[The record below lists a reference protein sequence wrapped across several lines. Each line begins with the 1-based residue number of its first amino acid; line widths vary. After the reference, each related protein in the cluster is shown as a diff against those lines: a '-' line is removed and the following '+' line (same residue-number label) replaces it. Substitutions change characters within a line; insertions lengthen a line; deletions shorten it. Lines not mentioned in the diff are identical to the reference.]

1 MGKLKIKRRKK
12 SLQKLSVKAV
22 SCMLGC
28 TLFFGNAATVVYA
41 AGSFDPNTGVYKYTE
56 EKQKSEKSSVQ
67 VRYER
72 ATAEVDGKQ
81 VPAVKYSFT
90 MNPEHYPIGG
100 RTAFGFV
107 LPKAVKTPAQIV
119 KKVFNQDGGE
129 TERKTYRTVA
139 EWGAK
144 QGSQKITGKDLKK
157 EFGRNILTDDNT
169 NSKAPVDEIFTD
181 AFNKAI
187 IKGFE
192 EDAKELGKQ
201 ISEVQGYNEMVAYRD
216 GDANLYYDSWE
227 DSSSSSYVFEVIAPL
242 KNPEDKDANIQA
254 LGFISSHANGTRTE
268 KYRQAGIKATL
279 KQLEEKAVL
288 STVID
293 PIPNIRTEVD
303 LKWKHVKLPKRTND
317 LGFEKSENGYTF
329 IYKYDINDKTPFS
342 TTDLLEEL
350 TATDKRN
357 QQVYDGTDKKKKYK
371 DDSEGV
377 EWIYKREEDG
387 KRLIDKN
394 GAPRNILDI
403 VNSTQKWGD
412 QSIDL
417 EDDPKV
423 PVIVENSPI
432 TEENNNSAGSWNILQ
447 NGNVV
452 EGTTEKH
459 QIYLR
464 PYEVSHASYNIDTA
478 TETNVINLFVVGV
491 DNKAGKPG
499 IEEKDNGS
507 VVITLPEAE
516 IDQDI
521 EHVDITYTPE
531 GGKEKKVRL
540 TKQGAQ
546 WTGGEGDG
554 FTVKGGVI
562 TIPKDKVKDASTVKV
577 TVTDKAGNVS
587 EEVTGNAGAGA
598 TLTDN
603 NPVTVDLNGTL
614 EDAAITDKIK
624 KPIPGGGKAT
634 VKTKPATN
642 KAGDAEAV
650 VTVTYPD
657 NTTDEITVPVKVVQ
671 PDQPDK
677 ERLSK
682 KYPPKAKDEVI
693 QVGETVELDEHN
705 IANWDDISD
714 YVDAVYDETEDK
726 DEILTDRPGRYRNRG
741 KLRIL
746 YTDGSEKILKI
757 TIKVEGEEETATPSE
772 ATPSEATPSEAKGN
786 DAKKYDPIP
795 QDVIVKPGETL
806 EPEEGI
812 KNKEELPSD
821 TEYKDVTPSN
831 VDKTKDY
838 EAIIKVV
845 YPDGSSEEIK
855 VPVTVSK
862 GSRGTGGSWSGGS
875 GGGGSSSRILNTSN
889 DRIYADPDMS
899 VSSGSVGG
907 SWILVDG
914 ASNKWSYHTS
924 TGALAKKGWMYISNP
939 YAKDEYGKFSWFKF
953 NEDGIMEYGWIKSQ
967 NGKWYHTHAISDGN
981 LGVLHRGWYY
991 EPMDGKWYYL
1001 DQKTGAMCE
1010 GWLLIDNQY
1019 YYFTEAANVL
1029 QQTYLQKEDGHW
1041 YYDNH
1046 NRRPY
1051 GSMYQNERTPDNYY
1065 VDANGVW
1072 KPES

>member
-1 MGKLKIKRRKK
+1 M
-12 SLQKLSVKAV
+12 
-22 SCMLGC
+22 
-28 TLFFGNAATVVYA
+28 
-41 AGSFDPNTGVYKYTE
+41 
-56 EKQKSEKSSVQ
+56 
-67 VRYER
+67 
-72 ATAEVDGKQ
+72 
-81 VPAVKYSFT
+81 
-90 MNPEHYPIGG
+90 
-100 RTAFGFV
+100 
-107 LPKAVKTPAQIV
+107 
-119 KKVFNQDGGE
+119 
-129 TERKTYRTVA
+129 
-139 EWGAK
+139 
-144 QGSQKITGKDLKK
+144 
-157 EFGRNILTDDNT
+157 
-169 NSKAPVDEIFTD
+169 
-181 AFNKAI
+181 
-187 IKGFE
+187 
-192 EDAKELGKQ
+192 
-201 ISEVQGYNEMVAYRD
+201 
-216 GDANLYYDSWE
+216 
-227 DSSSSSYVFEVIAPL
+227 
-242 KNPEDKDANIQA
+242 
-254 LGFISSHANGTRTE
+254 
-268 KYRQAGIKATL
+268 
-279 KQLEEKAVL
+279 
-288 STVID
+288 
-293 PIPNIRTEVD
+293 
-303 LKWKHVKLPKRTND
+303 
-317 LGFEKSENGYTF
+317 
-329 IYKYDINDKTPFS
+329 
-342 TTDLLEEL
+342 
-350 TATDKRN
+350 
-357 QQVYDGTDKKKKYK
+357 
-371 DDSEGV
+371 
-377 EWIYKREEDG
+377 
-387 KRLIDKN
+387 
-394 GAPRNILDI
+394 
-403 VNSTQKWGD
+403 GD

-423 PVIVENSPI
+423 PVIAENSPI
-432 TEENNNSAGSWNILQ
+432 TEETNNSAGSWNILQ

-540 TKQGAQ
+540 TKQGDQ

-598 TLTDN
+598 TLADR

-624 KPIPGGGKAT
+624 KPIPGNGTPTVKTKPATNKAGDAEAVVTVTYPDNTTDEITVPVRVVDNRPDNEKYTPELADRNPVTVDLNGTLEDAAITDKIKKPIPGNGTPT

-1029 QQTYLQKEDGHW
+1029 QQTYLQKEDGYW

-1051 GSMYQNERTPDNYY
+1051 GSMYQDERTPDNYY

>member
-1 MGKLKIKRRKK
+1 MFYRDGGGGCIREAAKNLLVYIEKEKSGKERRTIVGKLKIKRRKK

-201 ISEVQGYNEMVAYRD
+201 ISEVQGYNEMVAYRN

-227 DSSSSSYVFEVIAPL
+227 GSSSSYVFEVIAPL

-394 GAPRNILDI
+394 GDPRNILDI
-403 VNSTQKWGD
+403 VNSTQKWGIRV
-412 QSIDL
+412 SI
-417 EDDPKV
+417 
-423 PVIVENSPI
+423 
-432 TEENNNSAGSWNILQ
+432 
-447 NGNVV
+447 
-452 EGTTEKH
+452 
-459 QIYLR
+459 
-464 PYEVSHASYNIDTA
+464 
-478 TETNVINLFVVGV
+478 
-491 DNKAGKPG
+491 
-499 IEEKDNGS
+499 
-507 VVITLPEAE
+507 
-516 IDQDI
+516 
-521 EHVDITYTPE
+521 
-531 GGKEKKVRL
+531 
-540 TKQGAQ
+540 
-546 WTGGEGDG
+546 
-554 FTVKGGVI
+554 
-562 TIPKDKVKDASTVKV
+562 
-577 TVTDKAGNVS
+577 
-587 EEVTGNAGAGA
+587 
-598 TLTDN
+598 
-603 NPVTVDLNGTL
+603 
-614 EDAAITDKIK
+614 
-624 KPIPGGGKAT
+624 
-634 VKTKPATN
+634 
-642 KAGDAEAV
+642 
-650 VTVTYPD
+650 
-657 NTTDEITVPVKVVQ
+657 
-671 PDQPDK
+671 
-677 ERLSK
+677 
-682 KYPPKAKDEVI
+682 
-693 QVGETVELDEHN
+693 
-705 IANWDDISD
+705 
-714 YVDAVYDETEDK
+714 
-726 DEILTDRPGRYRNRG
+726 
-741 KLRIL
+741 
-746 YTDGSEKILKI
+746 
-757 TIKVEGEEETATPSE
+757 
-772 ATPSEATPSEAKGN
+772 
-786 DAKKYDPIP
+786 
-795 QDVIVKPGETL
+795 
-806 EPEEGI
+806 
-812 KNKEELPSD
+812 
-821 TEYKDVTPSN
+821 
-831 VDKTKDY
+831 
-838 EAIIKVV
+838 
-845 YPDGSSEEIK
+845 
-855 VPVTVSK
+855 
-862 GSRGTGGSWSGGS
+862 
-875 GGGGSSSRILNTSN
+875 
-889 DRIYADPDMS
+889 
-899 VSSGSVGG
+899 
-907 SWILVDG
+907 
-914 ASNKWSYHTS
+914 
-924 TGALAKKGWMYISNP
+924 
-939 YAKDEYGKFSWFKF
+939 
-953 NEDGIMEYGWIKSQ
+953 
-967 NGKWYHTHAISDGN
+967 
-981 LGVLHRGWYY
+981 
-991 EPMDGKWYYL
+991 
-1001 DQKTGAMCE
+1001 
-1010 GWLLIDNQY
+1010 
-1019 YYFTEAANVL
+1019 
-1029 QQTYLQKEDGHW
+1029 
-1041 YYDNH
+1041 
-1046 NRRPY
+1046 
-1051 GSMYQNERTPDNYY
+1051 
-1065 VDANGVW
+1065 
-1072 KPES
+1072 

>member
-1 MGKLKIKRRKK
+1 
-12 SLQKLSVKAV
+12 
-22 SCMLGC
+22 
-28 TLFFGNAATVVYA
+28 
-41 AGSFDPNTGVYKYTE
+41 
-56 EKQKSEKSSVQ
+56 
-67 VRYER
+67 
-72 ATAEVDGKQ
+72 
-81 VPAVKYSFT
+81 
-90 MNPEHYPIGG
+90 
-100 RTAFGFV
+100 
-107 LPKAVKTPAQIV
+107 
-119 KKVFNQDGGE
+119 
-129 TERKTYRTVA
+129 
-139 EWGAK
+139 
-144 QGSQKITGKDLKK
+144 
-157 EFGRNILTDDNT
+157 
-169 NSKAPVDEIFTD
+169 
-181 AFNKAI
+181 
-187 IKGFE
+187 
-192 EDAKELGKQ
+192 
-201 ISEVQGYNEMVAYRD
+201 
-216 GDANLYYDSWE
+216 
-227 DSSSSSYVFEVIAPL
+227 
-242 KNPEDKDANIQA
+242 
-254 LGFISSHANGTRTE
+254 
-268 KYRQAGIKATL
+268 
-279 KQLEEKAVL
+279 
-288 STVID
+288 
-293 PIPNIRTEVD
+293 
-303 LKWKHVKLPKRTND
+303 
-317 LGFEKSENGYTF
+317 
-329 IYKYDINDKTPFS
+329 
-342 TTDLLEEL
+342 
-350 TATDKRN
+350 
-357 QQVYDGTDKKKKYK
+357 
-371 DDSEGV
+371 
-377 EWIYKREEDG
+377 
-387 KRLIDKN
+387 
-394 GAPRNILDI
+394 
-403 VNSTQKWGD
+403 
-412 QSIDL
+412 
-417 EDDPKV
+417 
-423 PVIVENSPI
+423 
-432 TEENNNSAGSWNILQ
+432 
-447 NGNVV
+447 
-452 EGTTEKH
+452 
-459 QIYLR
+459 
-464 PYEVSHASYNIDTA
+464 
-478 TETNVINLFVVGV
+478 
-491 DNKAGKPG
+491 
-499 IEEKDNGS
+499 
-507 VVITLPEAE
+507 
-516 IDQDI
+516 
-521 EHVDITYTPE
+521 
-531 GGKEKKVRL
+531 
-540 TKQGAQ
+540 
-546 WTGGEGDG
+546 
-554 FTVKGGVI
+554 
-562 TIPKDKVKDASTVKV
+562 
-577 TVTDKAGNVS
+577 
-587 EEVTGNAGAGA
+587 
-598 TLTDN
+598 
-603 NPVTVDLNGTL
+603 
-614 EDAAITDKIK
+614 
-624 KPIPGGGKAT
+624 
-634 VKTKPATN
+634 KTKPATN

-1029 QQTYLQKEDGHW
+1029 QQTYLQKEDGYW

-1051 GSMYQNERTPDNYY
+1051 GSMYQDERTPDNYY

>member
-1 MGKLKIKRRKK
+1 MGKLKMKKQKWRFREASRKACV
-12 SLQKLSVKAV
+12 L
-22 SCMLGC
+22 MLGLSMAVPC
-28 TLFFGNAATVVYA
+28 AAFPSVAAVRSVDTELVYKASGMEESSLRYAATRFVQIADDNSIVLEITKWAELAGGWGTDKNNPYAGKYLLNFYKPDFYKQIQSIEVKRGNKTVAMDKIADGNLWTLEINNANLSSGLIGVVSNHEVIIRLKDGKNLADIGMENDKIGFSSFWVKKNGAIAEESVSDGIIFEKEKEKEKENTFANGSMAMKALMDMDTKTLSTIHTFKPVENFKLTDYNWVIYVMEQIPSELLPYIDINNIYLGASDLKGKFKTKAPLKLEVSDNGLVDSRNTAAISIIHSNTKETLKSARDRLHDDVFPGVGGASQSYTIKYKIKDNVNIADFAKAITQYVKENDQQVIFEHWMEADYLDERDAGKETEVLEGSYA
-41 AGSFDPNTGVYKYTE
+41 NTYLNSNDSDKDGLFDFVEMQLGSDMNAVDTDGDGVPDGTEYLTDDTDMKNPRQYLVPVPTTDAPTLNPNQENVLTGKLPRIKHNNPADENNLLLVTNPNAGNVVVKLHKWDKDAGTPVNDQVLGQATISLTELDEGNFSITIPANSMTDKTEVVLVAYSPDGLKSSVGTPITVNGQKDAERYDPKPKEVTIKEGGTLNPKDGIENAQELPGNTKYTE
-56 EKQKSEKSSVQ
+56 E
-67 VRYER
+67 
-72 ATAEVDGKQ
+72 
-81 VPAVKYSFT
+81 
-90 MNPEHYPIGG
+90 
-100 RTAFGFV
+100 
-107 LPKAVKTPAQIV
+107 TPA
-119 KKVFNQDGGE
+119 
-129 TERKTYRTVA
+129 
-139 EWGAK
+139 
-144 QGSQKITGKDLKK
+144 
-157 EFGRNILTDDNT
+157 
-169 NSKAPVDEIFTD
+169 
-181 AFNKAI
+181 
-187 IKGFE
+187 
-192 EDAKELGKQ
+192 
-201 ISEVQGYNEMVAYRD
+201 
-216 GDANLYYDSWE
+216 
-227 DSSSSSYVFEVIAPL
+227 
-242 KNPEDKDANIQA
+242 
-254 LGFISSHANGTRTE
+254 
-268 KYRQAGIKATL
+268 
-279 KQLEEKAVL
+279 
-288 STVID
+288 
-293 PIPNIRTEVD
+293 
-303 LKWKHVKLPKRTND
+303 
-317 LGFEKSENGYTF
+317 
-329 IYKYDINDKTPFS
+329 
-342 TTDLLEEL
+342 
-350 TATDKRN
+350 
-357 QQVYDGTDKKKKYK
+357 GTDKTK
-371 DDSEGV
+371 D
-377 EWIYKREEDG
+377 
-387 KRLIDKN
+387 
-394 GAPRNILDI
+394 
-403 VNSTQKWGD
+403 
-412 QSIDL
+412 
-417 EDDPKV
+417 
-423 PVIVENSPI
+423 
-432 TEENNNSAGSWNILQ
+432 
-447 NGNVV
+447 
-452 EGTTEKH
+452 
-459 QIYLR
+459 
-464 PYEVSHASYNIDTA
+464 YNA
-478 TETNVINLFVVGV
+478 
-491 DNKAGKPG
+491 
-499 IEEKDNGS
+499 
-507 VVITLPEAE
+507 
-516 IDQDI
+516 
-521 EHVDITYTPE
+521 
-531 GGKEKKVRL
+531 
-540 TKQGAQ
+540 
-546 WTGGEGDG
+546 
-554 FTVKGGVI
+554 
-562 TIPKDKVKDASTVKV
+562 TVKV
-577 TVTDKAGNVS
+577 
-587 EEVTGNAGAGA
+587 E
-598 TLTDN
+598 
-603 NPVTVDLNGTL
+603 
-614 EDAAITDKIK
+614 
-624 KPIPGGGKAT
+624 
-634 VKTKPATN
+634 
-642 KAGDAEAV
+642 
-650 VTVTYPD
+650 YPD
-657 NTTDEITVPVKVVQ
+657 GSSETVTVPVKVVQ

-677 ERLSK
+677 ERLSR

-845 YPDGSSEEIK
+845 YPDGSSEKIK

-1051 GSMYQNERTPDNYY
+1051 GSMYQDERTPDNYY